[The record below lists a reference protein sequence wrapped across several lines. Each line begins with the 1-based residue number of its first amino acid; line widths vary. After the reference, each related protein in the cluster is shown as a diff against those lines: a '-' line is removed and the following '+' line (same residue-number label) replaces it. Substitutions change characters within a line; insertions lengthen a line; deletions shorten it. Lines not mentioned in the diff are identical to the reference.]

1 MNDVS
6 LQRPNLARN
15 RKIHLTTNR
24 KMRAYKFR
32 IYPTK
37 TQDTEMRKHLWLSKN
52 LWNEMLEHT
61 KNMYADYGMFPTKKS
76 LRQFTQKV
84 GLYSQV
90 GQELVD
96 RLLDAL
102 KLKMRLKK
110 KGENGGFP
118 RFKSFARLKSLNY
131 PQSGF
136 TLEKKLEVTPF
147 GEITIKQ
154 HREIKGE
161 VKTLSLKRESS
172 GKWFAV
178 FTAEEPPQE
187 PKINLGEKVGVDL
200 GLKSFATLSDGI
212 KIKNPRHLKKHEER
226 LAFLQRRL
234 SRKLNM
240 SLNRHKA
247 KHKVAMLH
255 EKVSNT
261 RIDFLHKISSELVS
275 KYSFIALEQ
284 LAPKEMAEQNYGKSI
299 HDAGWSMFSNMIRYK
314 AASAGCEVLFVNPK
328 DTTKMCSQCGG
339 IQDMPLS
346 ERIYY
351 CPNCDMLKDRDLNA
365 SINILNRATVGQM
378 GSNACG
384 EGIKCCQ

>member
-1 MNDVS
+1 
-6 LQRPNLARN
+6 
-15 RKIHLTTNR
+15 
-24 KMRAYKFR
+24 MRAYKFR

-37 TQDTEMRKHLWLSKN
+37 TQDTEMRKHLWMSKN

-61 KNMYADYGMFPTKKS
+61 KQMYSDYGMFPTKKS
-76 LRQFTQKV
+76 LRQFTQKI

-110 KGENGGFP
+110 NGLKGGFP
-118 RFKSFARLKSLNY
+118 RFKSFDRMKSLNY

-136 TLEKKLEVTPF
+136 NIESKLQVTPF
-147 GEITIKQ
+147 GGISIKQ

-172 GKWFAV
+172 GKWYAV
-178 FTAEEPPQE
+178 FTAEESPQE
-187 PKINLGEKVGVDL
+187 PRINLGEKVGVDL

-226 LAFLQRRL
+226 LALLQRQL
-234 SRKLNM
+234 SQKKKRSM
-240 SLNRHKA
+240 NRYKT
-247 KHKVAMLH
+247 KRKVALLH

-261 RIDFLHKISSELVS
+261 RLDYLHKVSSKLVS

-284 LAPKEMAEQNYGKSI
+284 LAPKQMAKQDYGKSI
-299 HDAGWSMFSNMIRYK
+299 HDAGWGMFSNMLRYK
-314 AASAGCEVLFVNPK
+314 AESAGCEVVFVNPK
-328 DTTKMCSQCGG
+328 NTTKECSSCGG

-351 CPNCDMLKDRDLNA
+351 CPECGMLKDRDLNA
-365 SINILNRATVGQM
+365 AINILNRATVGQT
-378 GSNACG
+378 GRNACG
-384 EGIKCCQ
+384 EGIKCR